1 MMDGWLKMHRRAFE
15 HELFAK
21 PYCKGFAWFHLVS
34 SACIKPTKFD
44 VHGTIITVNRGQLIT
59 TYRDLADVWGWKKDA
74 VSRFVG
80 VLKTETMVEVE
91 SATGRSRDKTKLT
104 IINYEIY
111 QDTDN
116 PPKIVVATSQNHP
129 SATTTRQRRDTK
141 EEGEEKKKET
151 YMFKLDEMESIPRVE
166 SQFKD
171 WWSFY
176 PRKEGKVKALAAFKN
191 AIEKAP
197 LEYLIEGAKRYA
209 ESVAESSTSKIK
221 MAQGWLN
228 DERWTD
234 ETAPPVSDALKGF
247 EHLVKGQGR

>member
-1 MMDGWLKMHRRAFE
+1 MIGGWLRLYRKAFE

-21 PYCKGFAWFHLVS
+21 PYCRGFAWFWLVCYANIGPS
-34 SACIKPTKFD
+34 KFD
-44 VHGTIITVNRGQLIT
+44 VFGRIIVVERGQLCAS
-59 TYRDLADVWGWKKDA
+59 YRDIADAWGWKKDA
-74 VSRFVG
+74 VARYMTR
-80 VLKTETMVEVE
+80 LKTATMITAEG
-91 SATGRSRDKTKLT
+91 ATGRSRDKTLIT
-104 IINYEIY
+104 IVNYEVY
-111 QDTDN
+111 QGDVDDVGSTT
-116 PPKIVVATSQNHP
+116 ATGQNLQT
-129 SATTTRQRRDTK
+129 ATAPRQHRDTK
-141 EEGEEKKKET
+141 EEGNNKEEET
-151 YMFKLDEMESIPRVE
+151 YMFKMDEMESIPRVE

-176 PRKEGKVKALAAFKN
+176 PRKEGKVKALAAFKI

-228 DERWTD
+228 DERWAD
-234 ETAPPVSDALKGF
+234 EITPPVSDALKGF